1 MDNEIASLEA
11 RMALAQAGN
20 KAAYES
26 VLREIAPIIKNFLR
40 KFNYRNLIDVDD
52 LTQEVLLAIHHSS
65 QTYQPDRS
73 FRNWM
78 FAIANYK
85 LKDALRK
92 IYRQKK
98 LNEVDFADVEH
109 FLFDE
114 IDFDFKETPYL
125 SELLHVLKPRQQE
138 IIKLLKIEG
147 NSLQEVAKKK
157 DMSVAAVKVAAHRSY
172 EILIKKFGKK

>member
-1 MDNEIASLEA
+1 MDNEVKSLEK
-11 RMALAQAGN
+11 RMELAQAGD

-40 KFNYRNLIDVDD
+40 KFNYLNLIDVDD
-52 LTQEVLLAIHHSS
+52 LCQEVLLAIHNSS
-65 QTYQPDRS
+65 ATYQPNRS

-78 FAIANYK
+78 FAVANYK
-85 LKDALRK
+85 LKDELRK

-98 LNEVDFADVEH
+98 LKKVDFADVEN

-114 IDFDFKETPYL
+114 IEFNFEAYPSL
-125 SELLHVLKPRQQE
+125 SELLVVLKPKQQE
-138 IIKLLKIEG
+138 ILRLLKIEG
-147 NSLQEVAKKK
+147 NSLQEVANK
-157 DMSVAAVKVAAHRSY
+157 MNMTVPAVKVAAHRSY